1 MRTELYRIL
10 NEQAKVWWYHRRL
23 REQGLEEEA
32 RKREREAIL
41 DDVRVL
47 RAALQNG
54 GFLTHGRGG
63 WTLHYGKW
71 NRLQCRCPGLDAAIP
86 QACLL
91 LGIPV
96 LDTTTIPDERI
107 GEVINFPMPNPV
119 PNPEPEGGYGPFDHA
134 PFDHVARLYIAL
146 GATVYNAD
154 TTKGDG

>member
-1 MRTELYRIL
+1 MKTKLYRIL
-10 NEQAKVWWYHRRL
+10 NNQAKVWWYHRHL
-23 REQGLEEEA
+23 RKQGLEEEA
-32 RKREREAIL
+32 RQREREAIL

-71 NRLQCRCPGLDAAIP
+71 NRVESPCPGLDAAIP

-107 GEVINFPMPNPV
+107 REVINFPIANPF
-119 PNPEPEGGYGPFDHA
+119 PDPEPEGGYGPFDHA
-134 PFDHVARLYIAL
+134 PFEYVARRYVAL
-146 GATVYNAD
+146 GATAYNTDVGSA
-154 TTKGDG
+154 